1 MEVDFKEFR
10 RKDLQR
16 LCKKHGLRANA
27 TNSQMAD
34 SLASFFRMVEKNKQG
49 KVVSKGCGG
58 NRSSRMEGVEGDA
71 EKVVIVID
79 EDEDE
84 LGSVLRS
91 ADRKSSLNSRRSSE
105 KDEQMEPRG
114 EGPGGASLKLIEEN
128 DVIVLDEEDDEL
140 RPVLKSPDGKKSR
153 RSSGK
158 VGKACESGGSNEENQ
173 TAGTVTSSKE
183 GLLAAGR
190 ITRSPSMNSEVAH
203 SPFIKKAN
211 AGRQNGEPALDSCEV
226 EGDEDVTR
234 EENSSVMISAGDVE
248 VKRKWNNRNSSM
260 KVNDEIVVCLPN
272 EVSVTENLVGDVVH
286 EKHVDTVMGSDITFS
301 IDGAQGSQGPET
313 RNEEDIEENELCTTG
328 NLMEIVAGSVGTRRK
343 KRTRAG
349 LAQDSPASEQEIDEL
364 GRAHRDAL
372 LHRDEILE
380 PEVCFGSSQI
390 LGSPL
395 SSNPSSSP
403 PCLLLSELHG
413 RQDGQHFPSTDVS
426 LSKQPGSLDRN
437 KDLEMEECL
446 VRKNFIITEITMV
459 DVDDKFCRRPSTCEL
474 DHASTDGE
482 ASKQSLATALD
493 SSQGHHNIKECF
505 RSVSANLEDACNKCS
520 IAQAHHNECGE
531 TEDSMNNLS
540 LSGQDCETAE
550 FSREATGFKAREK
563 CQNFEEV
570 RDVEE
575 GEKIKKLFEDHET
588 HKEKES
594 GSERQDFNAAAITP
608 NTTIETDSS
617 NRHNNLELQEL
628 IIYRNSEAT
637 MNIFSDEK
645 IDSCHSQLCSSFKTG
660 FSEAKQQPKDSLS
673 SGKAKIDLQKF
684 ESSQKFPD
692 SQRVADTNSEQFLAP
707 FESIAMEEG
716 IHQIIG
722 GEAIKLEGSVQ
733 IIQDKSNH
741 DGERLCASEEQPQ
754 PVGHDEDS
762 EAKYFAG
769 DPPAKVDE
777 AAPLSKRVDNLMEKL
792 LCLTKVLRGEIVPLS
807 TDLLSLPC
815 EEAISCKESPVAGKK
830 EMKSVESFSSH
841 EQESQI
847 LNPAVPVHD
856 DCEQDISKFEVN
868 IPKKTDE
875 VAIIISP
882 DALQA
887 SSELGKCMKSCKR
900 NNTAAASLYKCDFY
914 IKPTLGKTCQAVNG
928 MEFLGTRQGVL
939 AEPEE
944 ALQDN
949 KLVSPSNPSSF
960 DLEGFLKSKLNNITN
975 SPEKDINHFGSKC
988 LSETS
993 DSHSS
998 PTSTQADA
1006 KYIVDILNEEVVIR
1020 ASSEVLQENLELW
1033 KCMESY
1039 ESDCAHNQP
1048 AEAESCG
1055 AGRMN
1060 VMDFLE
1066 PNQFATTNPKPVLE
1080 KIKSVSPSK
1089 RSSFHLED
1097 DRNSCSSCF
1106 SKKIKLNN
1114 DNVTNSPG
1122 KYIQHFG
1129 SQCHS
1134 KSLNGHSSLPNKQ
1147 AYAKHSFDILDVE
1160 SQEGSILGAHNLV
1173 DAVPSEVKAS
1183 FGNSSKDP
1191 VKEISRN
1198 FCVSSSRKAAKPKT
1212 SNTPITNS
1220 ARFSSAGLMRDKENT
1235 QSTKMKYSSKR
1246 KIMNSVSTGPIRK
1259 PLRSVINQL
1268 IE

>member
-413 RQDGQHFPSTDVS
+413 RQD
-426 LSKQPGSLDRN
+426 
-437 KDLEMEECL
+437 
-446 VRKNFIITEITMV
+446 
-459 DVDDKFCRRPSTCEL
+459 
-474 DHASTDGE
+474 
-482 ASKQSLATALD
+482 
-493 SSQGHHNIKECF
+493 
-505 RSVSANLEDACNKCS
+505 
-520 IAQAHHNECGE
+520 
-531 TEDSMNNLS
+531 
-540 LSGQDCETAE
+540 
-550 FSREATGFKAREK
+550 
-563 CQNFEEV
+563 
-570 RDVEE
+570 
-575 GEKIKKLFEDHET
+575 
-588 HKEKES
+588 
-594 GSERQDFNAAAITP
+594 FNAAAITP

-807 TDLLSLPC
+807 TASADLLSLPC